1 MRCAPS
7 SKKWELFCAR
17 ARNGEGA
24 TYEIRMQTRPPP
36 SSGERS
42 SCAPTVRRRVPLA
55 MSVALEVVAELRLRD
70 REAAARIIAELKR
83 R

>member
-1 MRCAPS
+1 
-7 SKKWELFCAR
+7 
-17 ARNGEGA
+17 
-24 TYEIRMQTRPPP
+24 
-36 SSGERS
+36 
-42 SCAPTVRRRVPLA
+42 